1 VSWKTFKLLC
11 RKFIQDNAYQI
22 LPELA
27 GFCGRYDKNISVFF
41 SLDSVHW
48 GYDPLIDWQARV
60 WVIIREL
67 IQSVVVVLCMTGYST

>member
-1 VSWKTFKLLC
+1 MRTKFYQNWRGFVEDTTKTFRC
-11 RKFIQDNAYQI
+11 
-22 LPELA
+22 
-27 GFCGRYDKNISVFF
+27 FF